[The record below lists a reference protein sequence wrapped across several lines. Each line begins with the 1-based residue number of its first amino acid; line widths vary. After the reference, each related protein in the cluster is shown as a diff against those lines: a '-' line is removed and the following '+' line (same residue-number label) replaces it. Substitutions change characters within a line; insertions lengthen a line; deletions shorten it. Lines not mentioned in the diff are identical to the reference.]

1 MSTRIKICGIT
12 RLEDAR
18 VAANLGVDALGFIF
32 YPESPRFIK
41 PEQAKNIITQLPPM
55 VNRVGVFV
63 NESPETVMQIALQC
77 GIDTVQLHGNETPEY
92 CSSIPLPVIK
102 SFSIRPES
110 DLSALRNYKTQ
121 GILLDTWSKQLQGGS
136 GMTFDWKIAKK
147 ACEMFNNIILA
158 GGLGPANLEDA
169 LRMVDPFA
177 VDINSGVEIMPG
189 VKNPHKIRDVVK
201 IVHNWKKT
209 FKYST

>member
-12 RLEDAR
+12 RLEDAK

-32 YPESPRFIK
+32 YQKSPRFVM
-41 PEQAKNIITQLPPM
+41 PEQAANIIMQLPPM

-63 NESPETVMQIALQC
+63 NENYDNIMKIVRQT
-77 GIDTVQLHGNETPEY
+77 GIDTVQLHGDETPDF

-102 SFSIRPES
+102 SFSVRPQT
-110 DLSALRNYKTQ
+110 DLSELKNYKTQ
-121 GILLDTWSKQLQGGS
+121 GILLDTWSGQMQGGT
-136 GMTFDWKIAKK
+136 GKTFDWNIARK
-147 ACEMFNNIILA
+147 ACVMFKNVVLA
-158 GGLGPANLEDA
+158 GGLGPTNLEDA
-169 LRMVDPFA
+169 LKIVDPFA

-201 IVHNWKKT
+201 IVRNWKKI
-209 FKYST
+209 